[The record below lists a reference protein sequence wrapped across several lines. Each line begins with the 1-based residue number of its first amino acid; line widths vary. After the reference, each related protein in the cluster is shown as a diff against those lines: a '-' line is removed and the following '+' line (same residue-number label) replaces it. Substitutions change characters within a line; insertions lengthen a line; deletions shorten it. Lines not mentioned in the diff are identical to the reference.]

1 MCGIS
6 IRQRRSEEILHCKRN
21 VLRLF
26 LSAEPRFT
34 RLAIAGPG
42 SVRQAGGMLISSD
55 RRWCRAAL
63 GAGLLLVAS
72 ACSSGFDPT
81 LWREADPS
89 TRQRAEMV
97 DDLMRAH
104 PLIGLDRAEVTT
116 LLGPPNQTDKWPD
129 WQMVYV
135 LGPERGFL
143 GIDREWLLL
152 RLDGSGVVI
161 EHRIETD

>member
-1 MCGIS
+1 MYGIS
-6 IRQRRSEEILHCKRN
+6 IRQRRSEEILAASTMFFICSYARSP
-21 VLRLF
+21 VSRGWRLQ
-26 LSAEPRFT
+26 SGVQDG
-34 RLAIAGPG
+34 RLAE
-42 SVRQAGGMLISSD
+42 MLISSI

-72 ACSSGFDPT
+72 ACSSGFDLA

-104 PLIGLDRAEVTT
+104 PLNGLHRAEVMT
-116 LLGPPNQTDKWPD
+116 LLGPPTRTDKWQD

-135 LGPERGFL
+135 LGPKRGFL
-143 GIDREWLLL
+143 GIDDEWLLL